1 MSRMEMQSIEIRSAP
16 VVTQQHLDYAD
27 GAIRI
32 MRKVGIDPRKA
43 YTNQMAVAC
52 FREWGKGNS
61 TQAEYEHQLKMLLL
75 FNPSLRI

>member
-1 MSRMEMQSIEIRSAP
+1 MSKMEMQSIEIPSSP

-32 MRKVGIDPRKA
+32 MRKVGLNPKKA
-43 YTNQMAVAC
+43 LANEMAIAC

-61 TQAEYEHQLKMLLL
+61 TQAEYEHQLKILLIL
-75 FNPSLRI
+75 NPSLGI